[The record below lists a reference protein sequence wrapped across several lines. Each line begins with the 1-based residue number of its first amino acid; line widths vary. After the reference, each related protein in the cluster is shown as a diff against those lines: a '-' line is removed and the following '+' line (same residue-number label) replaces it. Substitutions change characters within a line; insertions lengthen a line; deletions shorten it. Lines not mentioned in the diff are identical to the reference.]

1 MTNSGSTLRSIAT
14 HARDRRGLAGS
25 IRVWF
30 NRNSVNVSGTLRR
43 WAEKDAVLALL
54 RHAPG
59 VRRIDDHIVVK
70 TPA

>member
-1 MTNSGSTLRSIAT
+1 MTNSGSTLRPIAT

-25 IRVWF
+25 IRVRF
-30 NRNSVNVSGTLRR
+30 KRDSVSVSGTLRR
-43 WAEKDAVLALL
+43 WTEKDAVLALL

-70 TPA
+70 TSA